1 MNFSITDKYILSG
14 LYTASEKQSIYQALC
29 AVRNIG
35 KHDMENKGNIINEV
49 MKIIGL
55 TEQERISSRNLSLQ
69 QMTQILQKM
78 DESKKIYLAK
88 FISNVVLVGG
98 ATENETKF
106 AYQLFNLFQIPQ
118 I

>member
-1 MNFSITDKYILSG
+1 MNFSITDKYILAK
-14 LYTASEKQSIYQALC
+14 LYKPTEKQSIYQALC

-49 MKIIGL
+49 MNIIGF
-55 TEQERISSRNLSLQ
+55 TEQDLIASRKLSLQ
-69 QMTQILQKM
+69 QMAQILQKM
-78 DESKKIYLAK
+78 SKEKKIYLAK
-88 FISNVVLVGG
+88 FISNVALVGG